1 MLPPRLKSCWKFW
14 VIPSWTRF
22 LVYLY
27 LSHFEN
33 FWKSEGSNLY
43 LKYYKW
49 FTQSY
54 SLLPDLLINAWTSS
68 IITLSL
74 SPLKK
79 SSRPSISSS
88 KVMLS
93 LQEDIISRVYNYLTF
108 LNQAYTVYWP
118 WLIRTWINPV
128 PTHRSYSGLFR
139 FSCTLFISPIV
150 HTALFLL

>member
-93 LQEDIISRVYNYLTF
+93 LQEDIISRVYNLTF
-108 LNQAYTVYWP
+108 LNQVSTVY
-118 WLIRTWINPV
+118 WLIRTWINPI
-128 PTHRSYSGLFR
+128 PTHRSTLVCSG
-139 FSCTLFISPIV
+139 SVVCTVVISPIV